1 MMLTVLPLIDDA
13 DFTALFVVNTPM
25 NDGIPV
31 GGGGGLVPPVDDHG
45 PPHAAGGVL
54 VGTGAPGANPF
65 IADAAVPSENVF
77 SFAHELS
84 HQVTE
89 LPLPALVSPTTN
101 VPPGGN
107 ANTTAVALADDG
119 R

>member
-1 MMLTVLPLIDDA
+1 MMLTVLPLIVEP

-25 NDGIPV
+25 NEGTPDD
-31 GGGGGLVPPVDDHG
+31 GGGGLVPPVVDQA

-65 IADAAVPSENVF
+65 IADGAVPSEKVF
-77 SFAHELS
+77 TFAHELS
-84 HQVTE
+84 HHVTV
-89 LPLPALVSPTTN
+89 PPPALVSPTTN

-107 ANTTAVALADDG
+107 ANTTAVALADEG